1 MHYCGREFSDQDI
14 SLIRQ
19 LREEHPNLNRT
30 RLSKLVCEK
39 LQWFKPNGGL
49 KEMSCRVA
57 LIRMQ
62 ADGLLQLPLPT
73 QRAPCSRV
81 KISFTSRTDAGENVV
96 DPVHLL
102 GVIRL
107 ERVIGSSA
115 LSLWREYIER
125 YHYLGYTQL
134 PGAQIRYFIYAED
147 QLVALLSF
155 SAAAWKTA
163 PRDQFIGWNCVQRIK
178 NLNYIINNSRF
189 LILPWIRSANLAS
202 KILSLSAQQLPRDW
216 LELYAYQPVLL
227 ETFVDFQ
234 RFAGGCYKAAN
245 WIHVGKTTGRGKLDR
260 NHQATIPEKSIW
272 LYPLVKK
279 FKKILCN

>member
-1 MHYCGREFSDQDI
+1 MRYCGREFSPQDL

-19 LREEHPNLNRT
+19 IIKERSDLNRT

-39 LQWFKPNGGL
+39 LQWLKSNGGL

-62 ADGLLQLPLPT
+62 EDGLVQLPPPT
-73 QRAPCSRV
+73 QRAPCSRI
-81 KISFTSRTDAGENVV
+81 KINFTSRTDAGENLEA
-96 DPVHLL
+96 PVHGL

-107 ERVIGSSA
+107 ERVMGSSA

-134 PGAQIRYFIYAED
+134 AGAQIRYFVYVED
-147 QLVALLSF
+147 QRVALLSF

-163 PRDQFIGWNCVQRIK
+163 PRDQFIGWNSEQRIK
-178 NLNYIINNSRF
+178 NLNYVVNNSRF

-202 KILSLSAQQLPRDW
+202 KILSLTIQRLPRDW
-216 LELYAYQPVLL
+216 MELYAYQPVLL
-227 ETFVDFQ
+227 ETFVESQ
-234 RFAGGCYKAAN
+234 RFVGGCYKAAN
-245 WIHVGKTTGRGKLDR
+245 WTYVGRTTGRGKLDR
-260 NHQATIPEKSIW
+260 HHQTTLPEKSVW
-272 LYPLVKK
+272 LYPLTKK
-279 FKKILCN
+279 FKKILCS

>member
-1 MHYCGREFSDQDI
+1 MRYCGREFSEQEI

-19 LREEHPNLNRT
+19 LREENSNLNRT

-39 LQWFKPNGGL
+39 LQWLKPNGGL

-62 ADGLLQLPLPT
+62 ADGLVQLPLPT

-81 KISFTSRTDAGENVV
+81 RINFTPRTDVGENIC

-102 GVIRL
+102 GAIRL

-134 PGAQIRYFIYAED
+134 PGAQIRYFVYAENK
-147 QLVALLSF
+147 LVALLSF

-163 PRDQFIGWNCVQRIK
+163 PRDQYIGWSHEQRIK
-178 NLNYIINNSRF
+178 NLIYIVNNSRF
-189 LILPWIRSANLAS
+189 LILPWVRSANLAS
-202 KILSLSAQQLPRDW
+202 KILSITAQQLPRDW
-216 LELYAYQPVLL
+216 IELYAYEPVLF
-227 ETFVDFQ
+227 ETFVDSQ
-234 RFAGGCYKAAN
+234 RFVGGCYKAAN
-245 WIHVGKTTGRGKLDR
+245 WAYVGKTTGRGKLDR
-260 NHQATIPEKSIW
+260 NNKATIPVKSVW
-272 LYPLVKK
+272 LYPLTKK
-279 FKKILCN
+279 FKKILCG

>member
-1 MHYCGREFSDQDI
+1 MRYCGREFSDQEI
-14 SLIRQ
+14 FLIRQ

-39 LQWFKPNGGL
+39 LQWLKSNGGL

-62 ADGLLQLPLPT
+62 ADGLVQLPQPT
-73 QRAPCSRV
+73 QKAPCSRV
-81 KISFTSRTDAGENVV
+81 NISFTSRTDADEKID

-102 GVIRL
+102 GAIRL
-107 ERVIGSSA
+107 ERVTGSLA

-125 YHYLGYTQL
+125 YHYLGYKQL
-134 PGAQIRYFIYAED
+134 PGAQIRYFIYAKD

-163 PRDQFIGWNCVQRIK
+163 PRDRFIGWDSEQRVK
-178 NLNYIINNSRF
+178 HLNYIVNNSRF
-189 LILPWIRSANLAS
+189 LILPWVHSTNLAS
-202 KILSLSAQQLPRDW
+202 KILSLTSRQLPQDW

-227 ETFVDFQ
+227 ETFVDSQ
-234 RFAGGCYKAAN
+234 RFVGGCYKAAN
-245 WIHVGKTTGRGKLDR
+245 WIYVGKTTGRGKLDR
-260 NHQATIPEKSIW
+260 YHQATIPEKSVW
-272 LYPLVKK
+272 LYPLTKK
-279 FKKILCN
+279 FKKILCR